1 MIYSNPHLEL
11 ILEYNANVYELS
23 NHEIN
28 FKINFWPQKGGHDYK
43 GKVFIHSKKEFAEI
57 EINDDPKNS
66 NNFVIK
72 KLSGRNDEWNITLCA
87 RWLMIGA
94 YKEIR
99 DFIVNALRTTNTG
112 LYEDAI
118 DSKIKYILKYYRI
131 KSIDPRKYEKG
142 CLECYYNDFGFMPP
156 DNQIFD
162 IR

>member
-1 MIYSNPHLEL
+1 MIHMIYSNPHLEP

-23 NHEIN
+23 NREIN
-28 FKINFWPQKGGHDYK
+28 FKINFWPQKGGHDYR

-99 DFIVNALRTTNTG
+99 DFSLILDFFQKIYNLC
-112 LYEDAI
+112 LYRHIESRNRLVAHDE
-118 DSKIKYILKYYRI
+118 L
-131 KSIDPRKYEKG
+131 G
-142 CLECYYNDFGFMPP
+142 V
-156 DNQIFD
+156 
-162 IR
+162 